1 MNYVLKNWKSS
12 VQSILTAV
20 IGLSAVAPS
29 LSFLTPKQAG
39 ILVSAGV
46 VAKVIVGLNQKDAET
61 VNQPAAKPPTP

>member
-39 ILVSAGV
+39 IFVSAGV
-46 VAKVIVGLNQKDAET
+46 VAKVIVGLNQKDA
-61 VNQPAAKPPTP
+61 